1 MAYKINFKITGDK
14 PPFTATLHEDNIEN
28 PVVLSKTVTSSGV
41 LQSFVN
47 ANNYTISPLKE
58 YCIKVVDSIGSS
70 ENVCVEYDLIDM
82 TVIPNFSFV
91 NVKYLTISENISNN
105 KLYKIPKLINVE
117 LSANISNGYRFTH
130 WFVSPSNNFTGDIY
144 TNPINFKMGSTPFN
158 ITPMREIMPDLPSIS
173 FISGKSYYVKTGNCY
188 DIQFETAID
197 SVLGLPSGVSVVTR
211 INFIDNSFVEY
222 LAEFEHSEFSIVNVF
237 EDKKFLQPT
246 SIQISQLIG
255 ANSNDYIFDNS
266 ILNLLDDPNDNGY
279 EPINHDVNILN
290 SVENKIIKLSNTEC
304 ELRFELS
311 HYNVEFANNLY
322 IGVFLES
329 GGSSY
334 DDMFY
339 LSEFTKVSG
348 KVFSKIIKQDF
359 FGDYDFIGNL
369 DTAYVLMESYNGED
383 MDVNRVLTTCQYTYQ
398 FEEFG
403 TYHPCTIH
411 TS

>member
-1 MAYKINFKITGDK
+1 MAYKINFKVTGDK
-14 PPFTATLHEDNIEN
+14 PPFTATLHEDDIEN
-28 PVVLSKTVTSSGV
+28 PVVLTKTVTSSGI
-41 LQSFVN
+41 LQSFVD
-47 ANNYTISPLKE
+47 ANNYIISPLKE
-58 YCIKVVDSIGSS
+58 YCIKVVDSIGST

-91 NVKYLTISENISNN
+91 NVKYSTINENISNN

-158 ITPMREIMPDLPSIS
+158 ITPMRETMPDLPSIS
-173 FISGKSYYVKTGNCY
+173 FISGESYYVKTGNCY
-188 DIQFETAID
+188 DIQFDTAID
-197 SVLGLPSGVSVVTR
+197 GVLGLPSGLSVVTR

-237 EDKKFLQPT
+237 ENKKFLQPT
-246 SIQISQLIG
+246 SIQISGLIG

-279 EPINHDVNILN
+279 ESINYDVNILN
-290 SVENKIIKLSNTEC
+290 SAENKLIKLSNTEY

-311 HYNVEFANNLY
+311 YYNVEFANNLY
-322 IGVFLES
+322 IRYFVQSDVTSF
-329 GGSSY
+329 
-334 DDMFY
+334 DDIFY
-339 LSEFTKVSG
+339 LSEFTNVGGNVYS
-348 KVFSKIIKQDF
+348 IIINQNFEDM
-359 FGDYDFIGNL
+359 IGVV
-369 DTAYVLMESYNGED
+369 DTAYVLIDSYNGDD
-383 MDVNRVLTTCQYTYQ
+383 MDMNRILTTCQNTYQ
-398 FEEFG
+398 FEEWM